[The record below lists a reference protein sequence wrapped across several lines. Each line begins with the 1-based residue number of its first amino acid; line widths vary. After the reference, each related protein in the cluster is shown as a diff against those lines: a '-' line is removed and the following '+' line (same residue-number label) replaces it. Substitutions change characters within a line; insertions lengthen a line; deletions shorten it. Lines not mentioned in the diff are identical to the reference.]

1 MLRYHKPVKT
11 FTIFIKIIC
20 QSLRNDLLI
29 TILLKKVNKKKIFDW
44 KIVMLVIVFEN
55 AAIEVYL

>member
-1 MLRYHKPVKT
+1 MA
-11 FTIFIKIIC
+11 IKEV
-20 QSLRNDLLI
+20 
-29 TILLKKVNKKKIFDW
+29 LKAGEKKIFDW